1 MERIDF
7 WKMAD
12 IGAVSEHLKECPYNV
27 KNDHTNATQR
37 TKSWDIVIE
46 KISKFNIVQGL
57 KRNTC
62 H

>member
-7 WKMAD
+7 WKMDD

-27 KNDHTNATQR
+27 KNDHINATKR
-37 TKSWDIVIE
+37 TKDWDIVME
-46 KISKFNIVQGL
+46 KISKFDITQGL
-57 KRNTC
+57 KSNN